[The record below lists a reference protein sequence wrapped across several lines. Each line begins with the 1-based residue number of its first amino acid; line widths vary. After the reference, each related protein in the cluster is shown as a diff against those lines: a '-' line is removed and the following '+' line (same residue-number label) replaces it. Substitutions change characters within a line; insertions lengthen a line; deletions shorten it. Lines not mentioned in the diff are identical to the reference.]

1 MSTVSTLQTF
11 ELLPVALVLLACT
24 AYLVVQT
31 LSPERREHAG
41 VRFALGLIPWIV
53 GVAIVLI
60 SGFDIIPDDA
70 ENNLALISVIV
81 VSALLVLGTGY
92 RLARR

>member
-1 MSTVSTLQTF
+1 MSTLQTF
-11 ELLPVALVLLACT
+11 ELLPVALVLLAIT
-24 AYLVVQT
+24 AFLVVQM
-31 LSPERREHAG
+31 LSPERRESTG
-41 VRFALGLIPWIV
+41 VRFALGLIPGIV
-53 GVAIVLI
+53 GVAIVLV

>member
-1 MSTVSTLQTF
+1 MSNLQMF
-11 ELLPVALVLLACT
+11 ELLPVALILLGVT
-24 AYLVVQT
+24 AFLVVQM
-31 LSPERREHAG
+31 LSPERRESFG
-41 VRFALGLIPWIV
+41 VRFALGLIPGIV
-53 GVAIVLI
+53 GVAIVLV

-81 VSALLVLGTGY
+81 VSAVLVLGTGY

>member
-1 MSTVSTLQTF
+1 MSTLQTF
-11 ELLPVALVLLACT
+11 ELLPVALILLAVT
-24 AYLVVQT
+24 AYLAVQM
-31 LSPERREHAG
+31 LSPERRETVG
-41 VRFALGLIPWIV
+41 VRFALGLIPGIV
-53 GVAIVLI
+53 GVAIVLV
-60 SGFDIIPDDA
+60 SGFDLIPDDA